1 MTDLEYQELLLQ
13 LEAESQEEKKKRGR
27 KPGQI
32 AYELLKVYDAS
43 INPPRHN
50 LAGKTFGRLTVTN
63 KYRRNGAHKIGRM
76 YIEWFC
82 ECSCGNTKWV
92 RATPMEHGKTLS
104 CGCLRKEKA
113 QFNIPNVKLYH
124 QRLQERINSL
134 SNDPTE

>member
-1 MTDLEYQELLLQ
+1 MTDLEYRELLLS
-13 LEAESQEEKKKRGR
+13 LEAESQEEEKKKRGR

-32 AYELLKVYDAS
+32 AYELLKVCDAS

-63 KYRRNGAHKIGRM
+63 QYRRNGSHKMM

-82 ECSCGNTKWV
+82 NCSCGNTKWV
-92 RATPMEHGKTLS
+92 RATPMVHGSVQS